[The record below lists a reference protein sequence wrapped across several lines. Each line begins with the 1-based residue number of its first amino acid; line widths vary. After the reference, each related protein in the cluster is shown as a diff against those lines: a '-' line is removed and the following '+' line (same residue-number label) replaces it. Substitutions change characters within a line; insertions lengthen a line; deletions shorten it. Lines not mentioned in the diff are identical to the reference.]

1 MQIEKGSGR
10 LQFLRSL
17 YENAKNKY
25 APTLEKLELWQQQYK
40 GSTMLDGASE
50 QASAVR
56 NITYEIIESQID
68 STIPAPKIDPK
79 RYSEKNDRNA
89 KSVERLCAQLR
100 NELPFEELNDI
111 DERYT
116 YILGGSIWLVEWD
129 NSAVSQKEIGA
140 VRVSCLSPKDFI
152 PQPNMFAVEDMEY
165 CFLRFLTTRE
175 ELCRRYGIS
184 KETAMQAEAEAEGD
198 FLVDDDTV
206 TVVLCFYKDD
216 EGHIGRFVFSGDAIL
231 EDTPRYYGRKREIC
245 AVCKKET
252 HLCDCE
258 NKKVEYVDEAH
269 ETLHSPI
276 EMADGSVILPYVP
289 KPDFTD
295 TYAFNEKNEGV
306 CFVSAK
312 LPYYEPKSFPIVV
325 RRNTSTDKQLLG
337 QSDTEY
343 LRPAQQQINKVES
356 RILQKLMR
364 SAITPIVPEDAQITL
379 TNQVFG
385 QVIKL
390 RPGES
395 ASDYGTVDTTPDI
408 SKDIAQ
414 AERLYDHAKRLIGIS
429 DTFVGLDNSAISG
442 YSRKLQL
449 SQSAGRLES
458 KRRMKYAAYA
468 KLDRLI
474 FEHYLAYADEP
485 RAITYKDAQGRIHNA
500 AFNRYDFLVFDS
512 ECGEYLYDDAYLFSV
527 DLNGT
532 VEGQRDAMW
541 EKNLQNLQ
549 AGTLGDPASPAT
561 LLRYWQNQE
570 RVHYPFARENVEYF
584 QALVQEG
591 VERVKEEDDGKLSD
605 VYRILPE

>member
-10 LQFLRSL
+10 LGFVRSL

-25 APTLEKLELWQQQYK
+25 APILEKLELWQQQYK
-40 GSTMLDGASE
+40 GSTMLDGATE

-100 NELPFEELNDI
+100 NELPFEELNDM

-184 KETAMQAEAEAEGD
+184 REAAMQAEAEAEGD

-206 TVVLCFYKDD
+206 TVVLCFYKDN

-245 AVCKKET
+245 ATCKKET

-258 NKKVEYVDEAH
+258 DKKVEYVDEAD
-269 ETLHSPI
+269 ETLCAPI
-276 EMADGSVILPYVP
+276 EMADGSVILPCVP
-289 KPDFTD
+289 SLDFGE
-295 TYAFNEKNEGV
+295 TYDFKGENEGV
-306 CFVSAK
+306 RFVSTK

-442 YSRKLQL
+442 YSRQLQL

-584 QALVQEG
+584 QALVQQG
-591 VERVKEEDDGKLSD
+591 VEKKEEDDGKLQD
-605 VYRILPE
+605 VYGILP

>member
-1 MQIEKGSGR
+1 MQIEKGGGR
-10 LQFLRSL
+10 LGFVRSL

-25 APTLEKLELWQQQYK
+25 APVLEKLELWQQQYK
-40 GSTMLDGASE
+40 GSTLLDGATE

-100 NELPFEELNDI
+100 NELPFEELNDM

-184 KETAMQAEAEAEGD
+184 RETAMLAEAEAEGD

-206 TVVLCFYKDD
+206 TVVLCFYKDND
-216 EGHIGRFVFSGDAIL
+216 GHIGRFVFSGDVIL

-245 AVCKKET
+245 ATCKKET
-252 HLCDCE
+252 HLCHCE
-258 NKKVEYVDEAH
+258 KRKVEYVDEMH
-269 ETLHSPI
+269 EILCTPI
-276 EMADGSVILPYVP
+276 EMTDGSVILPYMP
-289 KPDFTD
+289 SSDFD
-295 TYAFNEKNEGV
+295 ETYNFKEENEGV
-306 CFVSAK
+306 CFVSTK

-379 TNQVFG
+379 TNQIFG

-500 AFNRYDFLVFDS
+500 AFNRYDFLVFDTES
-512 ECGEYLYDDAYLFSV
+512 GEYLYDDAYLFSV

-584 QALVQEG
+584 QALVQQG
-591 VERVKEEDDGKLSD
+591 VEKKEESDGKLSD
-605 VYRILPE
+605 VYGILP